1 MSQPYLGQIMQVGFQ
16 FAPVGWATCA
26 GQQMSISQNNA
37 LFALLGT
44 TYGGNGVQ
52 TFQLPDLQGR
62 VLVGSGT
69 SQTGAGTYVPGEMG
83 GTQNVTLTQ
92 QQLPMHNHVA
102 TFTGTGGGGGGP
114 LSVTVNAVQSTAG
127 NTSIPAAGSQLA
139 DGGSGATQAKIYAP
153 PGASGTQ
160 VALGG
165 VTATGGGGGITG
177 GTVAVAMAGQSL
189 PFSILQPYVSLLNCI
204 ALQGIYPTRS

>member
-1 MSQPYLGQIMQVGFQ
+1 MSEPFLGQIMQVGFT
-16 FAPVGWATCA
+16 FAPTGWATCA
-26 GQQMSISQNNA
+26 GQTMSISQNSA

-44 TYGGNGVQ
+44 NYGGNGVQ

-62 VLVGSGT
+62 VLVGSGA
-69 SQTGAGTYVPGEMG
+69 SQTGAGTYVPGELG

-102 TFTGTGGGGGGP
+102 TFTGTGGGSSTP
-114 LSVTVNAVQSTAG
+114 LQVTVNALQGPATVGQPASGSFLAETGTGPTAV
-127 NTSIPAAGSQLA
+127 
-139 DGGSGATQAKIYAP
+139 KIYAP
-153 PGASGTQ
+153 AGANGNQ
-160 VALGG
+160 VPLSG

-189 PFSILQPYVSLLNCI
+189 PFSILQPYLSILNCI